1 MKKGLKDLRDED
13 IVKMMGSQNTN
24 NGMNL
29 QAMTDLMKTQY
40 LFGAI
45 RGVTENSSLKEH
57 GPLITMLAILLFEQ
71 LSRVFPA
78 WFEVLTTWF
87 KNHWTWEKGSVNVIM
102 DGSVNRE
109 GSIVKHTEIQEKE
122 IKASV
127 VYNRTSTD
135 SPQEQRI
142 NAVLHHVCNLPSA
155 KSLRFN
161 GIEMMPHF
169 QEAIE
174 IDSDIWFQVNG
185 TKNDSAVIGGGG
197 GGGGGNSVVKSVI
210 EPISYRL
217 FTYDH
222 DITYIHRCVD
232 RLIDQFEKE
241 KKNRLKN
248 EIYYFDLS
256 AKDTNGNRERPVFR
270 MSKFHTNRTL
280 QNIYF
285 RQADEL
291 RERVNFFLHRRD
303 WYDNKGI
310 PRTLG
315 IVMYGHPGCGKS
327 STIKA
332 LSNVTKR
339 HIFNINLSEVKTK
352 EAFKNLFYNET
363 VDYLEDTSGK
373 IESIHIPI
381 RNRIYVFEDAER
393 ENTVLIKREILEEE
407 AEKKRQEEIA
417 KAVAA
422 NPQAGNAIQSLP
434 KYAFEEKKVEDKLD
448 LGTVLNVLDGVR
460 ENPDRIV
467 VLTTNYPERLDPAL
481 LRPGRFDLMLQ
492 YEKHGREVL
501 VKHMESF
508 YETTLNMGQRDAILN
523 CPDLDEKWTPAE
535 VGQIFFRYY
544 NNVDKA
550 IETLIL
556 EKPETLFTYS
566 YLRKDYKNPEEVGG
580 VGGSNLDDLLR
591 GMDDMISAEGQ
602 GT

>member
-1 MKKGLKDLRDED
+1 
-13 IVKMMGSQNTN
+13 
-24 NGMNL
+24 
-29 QAMTDLMKTQY
+29 MTDLMKTQY

-45 RGVTENSSLKEH
+45 RGVTENSALKEH

-71 LSRVFPA
+71 LSRVFPG
-78 WFEVLTTWF
+78 WFEALTVWF
-87 KNHWTWEKGSVNVIM
+87 KNHWVAGGLGAVGRLKNEQGTEVVGTGLGLGGSDKEK
-102 DGSVNRE
+102 
-109 GSIVKHTEIQEKE
+109 Q

-127 VYNRTSTD
+127 VYNRTAHD

-185 TKNDSAVIGGGG
+185 TRNDSAVLNGGSGG
-197 GGGGGNSVVKSVI
+197 AGSANNGIKSVI

-217 FTYDH
+217 FTYEH

-270 MSKFHTNRTL
+270 MSKFHTNRSL

-285 RQADEL
+285 RQAEEL
-291 RERVNFFLHRRD
+291 RERVHFFMNRRD
-303 WYDNKGI
+303 WYDTKGI

-339 HIFNINLSEVKTK
+339 HIFNISLSDVKTK

-363 VDYLEDTSGK
+363 VDYLEDSSGK
-373 IESIHIPI
+373 VESIHIPI

-407 AEKKRQEEIA
+407 AEKKRQESIA
-417 KAVAA
+417 QAVAA
-422 NPQAGNAIQSLP
+422 NPGAGAAISNLP

-492 YEKHGREVL
+492 YEKHNREVL
-501 VKHMESF
+501 LKHMESF
-508 YETTLNMGQRDAILN
+508 YEVSLNMGQRDAILN
-523 CPDLDEKWTPAE
+523 CPGLDEKWTPAE

-544 NNVDKA
+544 TNVDKA

-566 YLRKDYKNPEEVGG
+566 YLRKDYKNPEDVGG
-580 VGGSNLDDLLR
+580 VGGSTLDDLLK
-591 GMDDMISAEGQ
+591 GMDDVIAGEEKV
-602 GT
+602 

>member
-1 MKKGLKDLRDED
+1 
-13 IVKMMGSQNTN
+13 
-24 NGMNL
+24 
-29 QAMTDLMKTQY
+29 MTDLMKTQY

-45 RGVTENSSLKEH
+45 RGVTENSALKEH

-71 LSRVFPA
+71 LSRVFPG
-78 WFEVLTTWF
+78 WFEAVMVWF
-87 KNHWTWEKGSVNVIM
+87 KNHWVSNGIGGVGRIENGEQEKNV
-102 DGSVNRE
+102 GTGTGLQGGGE
-109 GSIVKHTEIQEKE
+109 KEKE
-122 IKASV
+122 IKATV
-127 VYNRTSTD
+127 VYNRTATD

-142 NAVLHHVCNLPSA
+142 NAVLHHVCNLASA

-174 IDSDIWFQVNG
+174 IDTDIWFQVNG
-185 TKNDSAVIGGGG
+185 TRNDSAVIGSGGG
-197 GGGGGNSVVKSVI
+197 SGANSAVKSVI

-217 FTYDH
+217 FCYDH

-256 AKDTNGNRERPVFR
+256 PKDTNGNRERPVFR
-270 MSKFHTNRTL
+270 MSKFHTNRSL

-285 RQADEL
+285 RQAEEL
-291 RERVNFFLHRRD
+291 RERVNFFINRRD
-303 WYDNKGI
+303 WYDSKGI

-339 HIFNINLSEVKTK
+339 HIFNINLSDVKTK
-352 EAFKNLFYNET
+352 EGFKNLFYNET
-363 VDYLEDTSGK
+363 VDYLEDSSGK
-373 IESIHIPI
+373 VESIHIPI

-422 NPQAGNAIQSLP
+422 NPGAGAAISSLP
-434 KYAFEEKKVEDKLD
+434 KYAFEEKKTEDKLD

-492 YEKHGREVL
+492 YEKHNREVL

-508 YETTLNMGQRDAILN
+508 YEVTLNMGQRDAILN
-523 CPDLDEKWTPAE
+523 CPELDEKWTPAE

-566 YLRKDYKNPEEVGG
+566 YLRKDYKNPAEVGG
-580 VGGSNLDDLLR
+580 VGGSTLDDLMK
-591 GMDDMISAEGQ
+591 GMDDAIASEGDA
-602 GT
+602 